1 MANLDTIRFQKI
13 SLAKFTSEDKNAL
26 VKELKRRNITH
37 RLTATAVLFDERF
50 LRQVKD
56 LVPPSSR

>member
-13 SLAKFTSEDKNAL
+13 SLVQFSAADKAAL

-37 RLTATAVLFDERF
+37 RLTASAVLFDERF

>member
-13 SLAKFTSEDKNAL
+13 SLAQFNADDKAAL